1 MHLLPNQRGKKEE
14 DQYVSNE
21 PKNEKNI
28 LLKIESRMTNQ
39 K

>member
-1 MHLLPNQRGKKEE
+1 MHLPTNQRGKKEE

-21 PKNEKNI
+21 LKNEKNI